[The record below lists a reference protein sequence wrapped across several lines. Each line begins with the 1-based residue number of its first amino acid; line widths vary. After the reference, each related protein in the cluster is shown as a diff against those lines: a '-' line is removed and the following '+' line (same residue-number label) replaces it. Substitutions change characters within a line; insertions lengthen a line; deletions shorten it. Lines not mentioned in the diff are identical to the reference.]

1 MLEIGG
7 IQHASRVIVAPMA
20 GVTDRPFRDLCREF
34 GAFWLVGEML
44 TSDQKL
50 WKSRKSQ
57 TRQVSLDETGPRW
70 VQIAGSDP
78 EVMAAAAKANEAA
91 GADILDI
98 NMGCPAKK
106 VCNKAAGSAL
116 LRDEAL
122 VGAILKAICAA
133 VAIPV
138 TLKIRLGWSRE
149 EQNAE
154 TIAQIAESA
163 GIQALTVHGR
173 TRACRFQGDVDY
185 AAIARVKAK
194 VSIPVIANGDITN
207 AQQASLVL
215 QNTGVDAVMLGR
227 AVQGRPWLPAD
238 IDRFLATGLP
248 PVERPFETKCQALAR
263 HVGALHHHY
272 GPGKG
277 LRIARK
283 HVGWFLQ
290 ANTRDSE
297 PFRQAFNRIQCD
309 AEQLAFLGHFRDLDA
324 IGAAA

>member
-44 TSDQKL
+44 TSDQGL

-57 TRQVSLDETGPRW
+57 SRQVSLDETGPRW

-78 EVMAAAAKANEAA
+78 EMMAAAAKANEIA

-116 LRDEAL
+116 LRDEGL
-122 VGAILKAICAA
+122 VAAILKAVCAA
-133 VAIPV
+133 VTIPV
-138 TLKIRLGWSRE
+138 TLKIRLGWSPQ

-154 TIAQIAESA
+154 TIAQIAEAA

-173 TRACRFQGDVDY
+173 TRACRFQGEVDY

-194 VSIPVIANGDITN
+194 VSIPVIGNGDITN
-207 AQQASLVL
+207 AQQASSVL
-215 QNTGVDAVMLGR
+215 QNTGVDAIMLGR

-238 IDRFLATGLP
+238 IDRFLTTGLP
-248 PVERPFETKCQALAR
+248 PVERSFETQCRALAR
-263 HVGALHHHY
+263 HVRALHHHY
-272 GPGKG
+272 GPEQG

-290 ANTRDSE
+290 ANTLDSE
-297 PFRQAFNRIQCD
+297 PFRQAFNLIQCD
-309 AEQLAFLGHFRDLDA
+309 AQQLVFLDRLWDLDA
-324 IGAAA
+324 VGAAA

>member
-7 IQHASRVIVAPMA
+7 IQHTSRVIVAPMA

-34 GAFWLVGEML
+34 GAFWLVSEML
-44 TSDQKL
+44 TSDQGL

-57 TRQVSLDETGPRW
+57 TRRVSLDETGPIW

-78 EVMAAAAKANEAA
+78 EVMAAAASANEIA

-122 VGAILKAICAA
+122 VAAILKAVCAA
-133 VAIPV
+133 VSIPV
-138 TLKIRLGWSRE
+138 TLKIRLGWSPQ

-173 TRACRFQGDVDY
+173 TRACRFQGAVDY
-185 AAIARVKAK
+185 EAIARVKAK
-194 VSIPVIANGDITN
+194 VSIPVIGNGDITN
-207 AQQASLVL
+207 AQQASSVL

-238 IDRFLATGLP
+238 IDRFLATGSP
-248 PVERPFETKCQALAR
+248 PIARGFETKCRAIAR
-263 HVGALHHHY
+263 HVAALHHHY
-272 GPGKG
+272 GPEQG

-290 ANTRDSE
+290 ANTSDSE
-297 PFRQAFNRIQCD
+297 PFRQAFNLIQCD
-309 AEQLAFLGHFRDLDA
+309 VQQLVFLDQLYDLPA

>member
-78 EVMAAAAKANEAA
+78 EVMAAAAKANETA

-116 LRDEAL
+116 LRDEVL
-122 VGAILKAICAA
+122 VAAILKAICAA

-138 TLKIRLGWSRE
+138 TLKIRLGWSQE

-215 QNTGVDAVMLGR
+215 QNTGVDAVMLWR

-263 HVGALHHHY
+263 HVHALHHLY
-272 GPGKG
+272 GPEKG

-309 AEQLAFLGHFRDLDA
+309 AEQLAFLGHFRNLDA

>member
-78 EVMAAAAKANEAA
+78 EVMAAAAKANETA

-272 GPGKG
+272 GPEKG

>member
-44 TSDQKL
+44 TSDQGL

-57 TRQVSLDETGPRW
+57 SRQVSLDETGPRW

-78 EVMAAAAKANEAA
+78 EMMAAAAKANEIA

-272 GPGKG
+272 GPEKG

>member
-1 MLEIGG
+1 
-7 IQHASRVIVAPMA
+7 
-20 GVTDRPFRDLCREF
+20 
-34 GAFWLVGEML
+34 
-44 TSDQKL
+44 
-50 WKSRKSQ
+50 
-57 TRQVSLDETGPRW
+57 
-70 VQIAGSDP
+70 
-78 EVMAAAAKANEAA
+78 MAAAAKANEAA

-272 GPGKG
+272 GPEKG

>member
-1 MLEIGG
+1 MLKIGG

-44 TSDQKL
+44 TSDQGL

-57 TRQVSLDETGPRW
+57 SRQVSLDETGPRW

-78 EVMAAAAKANEAA
+78 EVMAAAAKANEIA

-116 LRDEAL
+116 LRDEGL
-122 VGAILKAICAA
+122 VTAILEAVCAA
-133 VAIPV
+133 VTIPV
-138 TLKIRLGWSRE
+138 TLKIRLGWSPQ

-173 TRACRFQGDVDY
+173 TRACRFQGEVDY

-194 VSIPVIANGDITN
+194 VSIPVIGNGDITN
-207 AQQASLVL
+207 AQQAFSVL

-238 IDRFLATGLP
+238 IDRFLTTGLP
-248 PVERPFETKCQALAR
+248 PVERSFETKCRALAR
-263 HVGALHHHY
+263 HVRALHLHY
-272 GPGKG
+272 GPEQG

-290 ANTRDSE
+290 ANTLDSE
-297 PFRQAFNRIQCD
+297 PFRQTFNLIQCD
-309 AEQLAFLGHFRDLDA
+309 VQQLVFLDRLWNLGA
-324 IGAAA
+324 VGAAA

>member
-272 GPGKG
+272 GPEKG

>member
-78 EVMAAAAKANEAA
+78 EVMAAAAKANETA

-116 LRDEAL
+116 LRDEVL
-122 VGAILKAICAA
+122 VAAILKAICAA

-138 TLKIRLGWSRE
+138 TLKIRLGWSQE

-248 PVERPFETKCQALAR
+248 PVERPFKTKCQALAR
-263 HVGALHHHY
+263 HVHALHHLY
-272 GPGKG
+272 GPEKG

-309 AEQLAFLGHFRDLDA
+309 AEQLAFLGHFRNLDA

>member
-78 EVMAAAAKANEAA
+78 EVMAAAAKANETA

-116 LRDEAL
+116 LRDEVL
-122 VGAILKAICAA
+122 VAAILKAICAA

-138 TLKIRLGWSRE
+138 TLKIRLGWSQE

-263 HVGALHHHY
+263 HVHALHHLY
-272 GPGKG
+272 GPEKG

-309 AEQLAFLGHFRDLDA
+309 AEQLAFLGHFRNLDA

>member
-57 TRQVSLDETGPRW
+57 TRQVSLDEMGPRW

-78 EVMAAAAKANEAA
+78 EVMAAAAKANETA

-116 LRDEAL
+116 LRDEVL

-215 QNTGVDAVMLGR
+215 QNTGADAVMLGR

-272 GPGKG
+272 GPEKG

-309 AEQLAFLGHFRDLDA
+309 AEQLVFLGHFRDLDA

>member
-138 TLKIRLGWSRE
+138 TLKIRLGWARE
-149 EQNAE
+149 EKNAE
-154 TIAQIAESA
+154 TLAQIAESA

-272 GPGKG
+272 GPEKG

>member
-194 VSIPVIANGDITN
+194 VSIPVIANGDITT

-272 GPGKG
+272 GPEKG

>member
-154 TIAQIAESA
+154 TIAQIAQSA

-272 GPGKG
+272 GPEKG

>member
-44 TSDQKL
+44 TSDQRL

-57 TRQVSLDETGPRW
+57 SRQVSLDEAGPRW
-70 VQIAGSDP
+70 IQIAGSDP
-78 EVMAAAAKANEAA
+78 AVMASAARANEAA

-122 VGAILKAICAA
+122 VAAILEA
-133 VAIPV
+133 VCSAVTIPV
-138 TLKIRLGWSRE
+138 TLKIRLGWSPQ

-154 TIAQIAESA
+154 TIAQIAQAA
-163 GIQALTVHGR
+163 GIRALTVHGR

-185 AAIARVKAK
+185 DAIARVKAK
-194 VSIPVIANGDITN
+194 VTIPVIGNGDITN

-215 QNTGVDAVMLGR
+215 RNTGVDAVMLGR

-238 IDRFLATGLP
+238 IDRFLTIGLP
-248 PVERPFETKCQALAR
+248 PLERSFESKCRALER
-263 HVGALHHHY
+263 HVTALHHYY
-272 GPGKG
+272 GPEQGF
-277 LRIARK
+277 RIARK

-290 ANTRDSE
+290 ANTHDGE
-297 PFRQAFNRIQCD
+297 PYRKAFNLIQSD
-309 AEQLAFLGHFRDLDA
+309 DQQLAFLGQLWHRD
-324 IGAAA
+324 AAGEAA